1 VTAINLVGNGAGN
14 EVRGNNGGNLIN
26 GGDGNDVLTGLG
38 GQDFFEFNTAL
49 NAATNVDAITDFTVA
64 DDTIRLQNGVFTGL
78 TAGTLGANQFV
89 IGAAAQDADDRIV
102 YDDTNGA
109 LFFDVDGAGGAA
121 AVRFA
126 TVSAGLALTN
136 NDFLVV

>member
-1 VTAINLVGNGAGN
+1 
-14 EVRGNNGGNLIN
+14 VRGNNGGNLIN
-26 GGDGNDVLTGLG
+26 GGDGNDTLTGLG
-38 GQDFFEFNTAL
+38 GQDVFLFNTAL
-49 NAATNVDAITDFTVA
+49 NAATNVDFITDFTVA
-64 DDTIRLQNGVFTGL
+64 DDAIQLQNGVFTGL
-78 TAGTLGANQFV
+78 TAGTLAANQFV

-102 YDDTNGA
+102 YDDTTGA
-109 LFFDVDGAGGAA
+109 LFFDIDGAGGTA